1 MKTYAPKSLR
11 GSDLR
16 DLLEQ
21 LVATPGQ
28 VAKFLDVTE
37 RSVWRWL
44 SEGTAPRAVLF
55 ALWHETPAGREV
67 SALDVGN
74 ELAITRRV
82 ARGAQE
88 AQAVQVQQL
97 ARVLAISD
105 TGAANDALVSGPWAL
120 RPSGLRLSA
129 LLPLGLD
136 PGLEAGK
143 LGHDGGGEDGPGQH
157 NDGFAAY
164 FGQ

>member
-1 MKTYAPKSLR
+1 
-11 GSDLR
+11 
-16 DLLEQ
+16 
-21 LVATPGQ
+21 
-28 VAKFLDVTE
+28 
-37 RSVWRWL
+37 
-44 SEGTAPRAVLF
+44 
-55 ALWHETPAGREV
+55 V

-74 ELAITRRV
+74 ELVITRRV

-105 TGAANDALVSGPWAL
+105 TGAANDALVSGPWAV
-120 RPSGLRLSA
+120 RPPGLRLSV

-136 PGLEAGK
+136 PGFQAGE
-143 LGHDGGGEDGPGQH
+143 LAHDGGGEDGPGQH